1 MDGPSWRMKPSTD
14 FDQTALDLFTAEGA
28 PARQEPPRP
37 ECVSTP
43 GSMSGFNPRRMPV
56 LRLACPSD
64 GMEQRYRK
72 PLWRTFKRGTT

>member
-1 MDGPSWRMKPSTD
+1 MR
-14 FDQTALDLFTAEGA
+14 
-28 PARQEPPRP
+28 
-37 ECVSTP
+37 
-43 GSMSGFNPRRMPV
+43 V